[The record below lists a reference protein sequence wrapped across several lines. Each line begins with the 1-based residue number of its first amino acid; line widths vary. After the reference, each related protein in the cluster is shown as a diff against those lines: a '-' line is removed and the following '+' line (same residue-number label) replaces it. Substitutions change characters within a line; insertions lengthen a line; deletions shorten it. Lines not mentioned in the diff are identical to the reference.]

1 MDSLNELLET
11 AHEIKPQ
18 RLQKQLQPILA
29 AGEELEQVF
38 RVLRDLLIFTNRRL
52 ILVDKQGLTGKK
64 TEYHSIPYRSITHFS
79 VETAGHVDL
88 DSELKLWFI
97 GEPQPLVKRFRKRTD
112 IINVQK
118 TLACHLL
125 T

>member
-1 MDSLNELLET
+1 MDSLSELLET
-11 AHEIKPQ
+11 AREIKPQ
-18 RLQKQLQPILA
+18 RLQKKLQPILA

-64 TEYHSIPYRSITHFS
+64 TEYHSLPYRSISHFS

-88 DSELKLWFI
+88 DSTLKIWLM
-97 GEPQPLVKRFRKRTD
+97 GEQQPLVKEFRKRTD

-118 TLACHLL
+118 TLAHYILP
-125 T
+125 

>member
-11 AHEIKPQ
+11 AHEINPQ

-97 GEPQPLVKRFRKRTD
+97 GEPQPLVKRFRKRAD
-112 IINVQK
+112 IISVQK
-118 TLACHLL
+118 TLARQLL

>member
-1 MDSLNELLET
+1 MELLDELLET
-11 AHEIKPQ
+11 AREINPKK
-18 RLQKQLQPILA
+18 LQKKLQPILA

-38 RVLRDLLIFTNRRL
+38 RVLRDLIIFTNRRL

-97 GEPQPLVKRFRKRTD
+97 GESQPLVKKFRKRTD

-118 TLACHLL
+118 TLAGHIL